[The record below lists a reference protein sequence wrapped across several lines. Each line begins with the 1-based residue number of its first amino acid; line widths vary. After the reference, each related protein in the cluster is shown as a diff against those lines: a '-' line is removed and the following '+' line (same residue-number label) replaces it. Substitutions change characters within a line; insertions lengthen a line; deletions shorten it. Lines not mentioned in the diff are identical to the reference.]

1 MLEDTRATQTMLRR
15 HNSDSI
21 CRAAHNDGAPLARRR
36 ISYGHI
42 ESTAAALRREPCT
55 RVAGDEAA
63 AYRREMRISLSSSVI
78 LTPGWSRKNRISEE
92 GSLEE
97 YTPLT

>member
-1 MLEDTRATQTMLRR
+1 MFAMVKKVGRHKGHSNDADRLVFDISCSAKVASRR
-15 HNSDSI
+15 VS
-21 CRAAHNDGAPLARRR
+21 C
-36 ISYGHI
+36 GHI
-42 ESTAAALRREPCT
+42 ESTAAALRCET
-55 RVAGDEAA
+55 FAFIAGDEAA
-63 AYRREMRISLSSSVI
+63 YRGEMRISLSSSVI